1 VADVDGHDPAA
12 VAAAIDA
19 ARAETSRPS
28 LIICRT
34 VIGFGSPNKAGKA
47 SSHGAPLGEE
57 EVAAARAEL
66 GWEHAPFVV
75 PDDIRAAWDA
85 SDTGAAA
92 EREWQARFDAYRRDH
107 PDLAAEF
114 IRRINGELPVDWASH
129 AERTVAETQ
138 AAAAD
143 IATRKA
149 SQNALKRFAPVL
161 PELIGGSADLAESNC
176 TVWSGSRSIRDHAAG
191 NYIYFG
197 VREFAMAALT
207 NGVVAHRGFK
217 PYAATFLVFSE
228 YARNALRMA
237 ALMRLP
243 SIFVF
248 THDSIGLGE
257 DGPTHQPVEQLA
269 TLRLLP
275 NLSVWRPCDAVE
287 TMVAWRL
294 ACESTATPFA
304 LALSRQS
311 LPHQARDD
319 AQVQL
324 IARGGYV
331 LRDGGG
337 DGGGDNPPRHPRVP
351 LSGGGDG
358 DGGDAGDRDPEA
370 ILIATGSEVALAVAA
385 AESLPGR
392 RIRVVSMPCV
402 DHFEAQDAA
411 YRDSVL
417 PPAVTARVTVEAGVT
432 APWVKYTGARGLT
445 VGIDTFGASA
455 PAGDVFEAFNLTVKH
470 VTECVKRVL
479 ADS

>member
-1 VADVDGHDPAA
+1 

-75 PDDIRAAWDA
+75 PDDIRAAWNAVDA
-85 SDTGAAA
+85 GAAA
-92 EREWQARFDAYRRDH
+92 EQAWQARFDDYRRDH

-114 IRRINGELPVDWASH
+114 TRRINGELPAGWDAH
-129 AERTVAETQ
+129 AERAIADAQ

-149 SQNALKRFAPVL
+149 SQNALERFAPVL

-176 TVWSGSRSIRDHAAG
+176 TVWSGSRSIRDEAAG

-207 NGVVAHRGFK
+207 NGLAAHRGFK

-243 SIFVF
+243 GIFIF

-319 AQVQL
+319 AQVQA

-337 DGGGDNPPRHPRVP
+337 N
-351 LSGGGDG
+351 
-358 DGGDAGDRDPEA
+358 PEA

-385 AESLPGR
+385 AQALPGR
-392 RIRVVSMPCV
+392 RIRVVSMPSV

-417 PPAVTARVTVEAGVT
+417 PPTVTARVAVEAGVT
-432 APWVKYTGARGLT
+432 APWVKYTGPRGLT